1 MHLSPLCARATHVPG
16 ASSSRGCGGGDVVKL
31 LFQRCFRGD
40 EAGVSSDGG
49 HLLFVRFLLLLLLF
63 YESVELER
71 V

>member
-16 ASSSRGCGGGDVVKL
+16 ASSSRGCGGGVDDGKL

-49 HLLFVRFLLLLLLF
+49 HLLFVRFLLLLLLLSNWK
-63 YESVELER
+63 EQR
-71 V
+71 